1 VGDND
6 CARREIERLL
16 ADPAALG
23 AFLPQQQR
31 QMRQMLGRA
40 LSQGGDHAA
49 AREVLEQLLP
59 EVVQADGATSPN
71 AAATLIHLARND
83 QRDARW
89 ERALD
94 YARRTREAYA
104 ALVPAG
110 HYVFASIDRI
120 EGYVA
125 LGQGRIDDA
134 ARLLEG
140 YHAATVASDGAD
152 SFWAA
157 IADLDLAQLR
167 HAQGRDDE
175 ARALLRQHLPKVR
188 DTVLPTHPDRA
199 AGEALAERLG
209 VD

>member
-1 VGDND
+1 
-6 CARREIERLL
+6 
-16 ADPAALG
+16 
-23 AFLPQQQR
+23 
-31 QMRQMLGRA
+31 
-40 LSQGGDHAA
+40 
-49 AREVLEQLLP
+49 
-59 EVVQADGATSPN
+59 
-71 AAATLIHLARND
+71 
-83 QRDARW
+83 
-89 ERALD
+89 
-94 YARRTREAYA
+94 
-104 ALVPAG
+104 
-110 HYVFASIDRI
+110 VFASIDRI